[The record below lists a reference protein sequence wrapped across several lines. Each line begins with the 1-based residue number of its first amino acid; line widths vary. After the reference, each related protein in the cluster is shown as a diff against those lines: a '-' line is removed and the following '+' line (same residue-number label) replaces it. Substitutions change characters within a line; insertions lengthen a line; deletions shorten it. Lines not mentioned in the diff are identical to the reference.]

1 MKEPTTTMKRPL
13 PSWESLPDN
22 ASGLQSWRDSAFA
35 AAMAKFQAS
44 HGNAEAVL
52 QTGEAFGRAIF
63 SNHLADTTDRDLEQW
78 CAEVSNLLA
87 PLGDSFALT
96 SARHD
101 VVATFLRRNPLT
113 HHRLDR
119 PLESLFTYGTLR
131 GLFLSAF
138 PEGELVVAPSSPSGD
153 DSPGSLMFKLHPSS
167 LDRLARERVKDAYSV
182 MNRHDTP

>member
-1 MKEPTTTMKRPL
+1 MKEPITTMKRPL

-22 ASGLQSWRDSAFA
+22 ASGLRSWRDSAFHA
-35 AAMAKFQAS
+35 ALEKFHAG
-44 HGNAEAVL
+44 HGNAEAIL

-63 SNHLADTTDRDLEQW
+63 SSHLADTTDWDLEQW
-78 CAEVSNLLA
+78 CTEVSELLA

-96 SARHD
+96 GGRHD

-138 PEGELVVAPSSPSGD
+138 PEGELVVSPSPSGD

-167 LDRLARERVKDAYSV
+167 LDRLARERVKEAYSV